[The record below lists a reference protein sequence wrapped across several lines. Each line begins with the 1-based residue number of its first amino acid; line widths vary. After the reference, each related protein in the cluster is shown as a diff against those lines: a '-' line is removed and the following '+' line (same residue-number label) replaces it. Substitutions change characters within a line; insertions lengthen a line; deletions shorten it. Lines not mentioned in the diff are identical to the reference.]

1 MAEFV
6 NTLDIMSD
14 EELLVSIL
22 NRSITE
28 FKDDILKIIGTQ
40 AFFDCRNLTVVDLPN
55 VIELG
60 ERAFTYCNTLTSINI
75 PKAKTLGVRAMSY
88 DTLLT
93 KINLPAVRDIFS
105 SCFEGCTNLER
116 VDIGT
121 TVTIARSAFANAH
134 LNTLILRGTTMST
147 LSSTSAL
154 EGTDIDADVGYIYV
168 PEAIIEEYRSGTNWS
183 VWSSRFRAIEDY
195 PNICT

>member
-6 NTLDIMSD
+6 NTLDIMGD

-28 FKDDILKIIGTQ
+28 FKDNILKIIGTQ
-40 AFFDCRNLTVVDLPN
+40 AFFDCRSLTVVDLPN
-55 VIELG
+55 VVELG
-60 ERAFTYCNTLTSINI
+60 ERAFTYCNALTSINI

-93 KINLPAVRDIFS
+93 EINLPVVLDIFA

-116 VDIGT
+116 IDIGST
-121 TVTIARSAFANAH
+121 ATIARSAFTNAH
-134 LNTLILRGTTMST
+134 LNTLILRSTTMCT
-147 LSSTSAL
+147 LSSISAL
-154 EGTDIDADVGYIYV
+154 EGTDIDAGVGYIYV

-183 VWSSRFRAIEDY
+183 AWSSQFRAIEDY
-195 PNICT
+195 SNICG